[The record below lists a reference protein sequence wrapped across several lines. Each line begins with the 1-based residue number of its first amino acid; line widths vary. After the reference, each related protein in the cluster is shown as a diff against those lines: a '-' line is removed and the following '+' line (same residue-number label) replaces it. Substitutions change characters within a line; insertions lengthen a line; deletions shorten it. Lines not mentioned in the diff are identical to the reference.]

1 LNGGLVLSKVI
12 TLTANPAIDI
22 ATTVDR
28 VVPLHKLRCTS
39 ARRDPGGGGINVA
52 RVVRRLGGETTA
64 IYPAGGSTGQLLRRL
79 VDREDVSSI
88 VVAIADETR
97 EDFTITEEKS
107 GQQYRFVL
115 PGASLTETEWS
126 NCLNALTDIAE
137 CPSFVVGSGSLPPS
151 VPDDFY
157 ARAARIAKSRASKMV
172 LDTTGRPLAAALE
185 EGVYLVKPN
194 LRELQELVHVPLS
207 NVEGW
212 LGAAHTLVASGQ
224 VEVIALTLGHQG
236 ALLVT
241 AESAFRARALDVR
254 AVSAVGAGDSFL
266 GGMVWSLASGGS
278 VIEAFRYGVAAGS
291 AAVMNTGT
299 ELCHTADV
307 TRLYNDVQ
315 LERLEIP

>member
-52 RVVRRLGGETTA
+52 RVVRRLGGEPTA

-79 VDREDVSSI
+79 VDRQDVSSI
-88 VVAIADETR
+88 VVEIGEETR

-115 PGASLTETEWS
+115 PGAPLTATEWS
-126 NCLNALTDIAE
+126 SCLNALTDMAE
-137 CPSFVVGSGSLPPS
+137 NSSFVVGSGSLPPG

-157 ARAARIAKSRASKMV
+157 ARAARIAKSRASKMA
-172 LDTTGRPLAAALE
+172 LDTAGRPLAAALQ

-194 LRELQELVHVPLS
+194 LRELQELAHAPLS
-207 NVEGW
+207 NPDTW
-212 LGAAHTLVASGQ
+212 LNAGRTLVESGR
-224 VEVIALTLGHQG
+224 VEVVALTLAHQG

-241 AESAFRARALDVR
+241 ADTAFRARAPDVQS
-254 AVSAVGAGDSFL
+254 VSAVGAGDSFL
-266 GGMVWSLASGGS
+266 GGMIWSLASGAS
-278 VIEAFRYGVAAGS
+278 VVEAFRYAVAAGS
-291 AAVMNTGT
+291 AAVMNPGT
-299 ELCHTADV
+299 ELCHAADV
-307 TRLYNDVQ
+307 TRLYDEVR
-315 LERLEIP
+315 LERL